1 MANVKNYG
9 LVGVGAALQFSKN
22 GLNLSTA
29 GTTFT
34 FQNAAKSAGASLSAA
49 DFTASTGNITAT
61 LGNISASAGSVTANT
76 SVTAQTG
83 NLVATLGDLT
93 LSSNSAVVSIGGDT
107 TMSRQQAGIFQFNG
121 TAAVLVPSGSTAQ
134 QPVSAVA
141 GMFRYNSDL
150 GLVEFFGGSTPA
162 WYTLATNA
170 TENVYSNITD
180 GTTTSYA
187 SGPSPITFTG
197 SLGVTATV
205 AAANTNAVT
214 FATSINTG
222 SALKNNVGTGAQLGI
237 QGSTAGYALIAAG
250 AGTEAAF
257 GKLNIAANTNVSG
270 VLSTVNGGTGLASFT
285 ANAVFYAS
293 NTSTMAQSS
302 GLTFNGTD
310 TLTVGSAGSGTI
322 ASGAGESLTI
332 VSTAGALTLNVAS
345 GSVVTIGNSTA
356 AQYYAALANDS
367 DVPNLLYVNTVV
379 NNAVGTSY
387 TAGPG
392 LSLSAGRVFSANT
405 DATTTYIDSSNNIA
419 VKSSSTAGQVLV
431 SAGSGSATWSTVN
444 LASTSAVSGVLAPA
458 NGGTGV
464 NNTNTITLSGDV
476 STGGALTTGSTLT
489 TVGAFSTNGA
499 FSTDSTFATNGA
511 FSTTGAFT
519 TAGAFTTTGANP
531 LSIATTGTT
540 SVTMPTSG
548 TLLSTDTI
556 ANSAVTSIS
565 FGTTGLTPATANTGV
580 VTVAGTLVL
589 ANGGTGSSLT
599 ASAGSIVYGDAS
611 SMKFST
617 VGTTGQVLTSAGGA
631 APTWTNVTNLNTGN
645 TIVYRDA
652 TGSFL
657 AGTATFAGDA
667 THSGVTLNGT
677 VTQATDA
684 TTKSYVDN
692 LVAGLSW
699 KQAVVVYGNID
710 VNVASAPA
718 SIDGVTLGAGDRI
731 LLAGN
736 QTSAAT
742 QGIWEFVATGQ
753 PLTRTSDASTLA
765 ELQGASVF
773 VEEGTQANTG
783 WVQSTDPLP
792 SFADQNWVKFS
803 GGAVYTA
810 GAGIAINGSSI
821 ATSINAGSALTNTAN
836 TNQLGIQGTSGYALI
851 GAGAGLEAAF
861 GQLNIASGTNVSG
874 VLAAA
879 NGGTGVN
886 NSNTITLGGD
896 ISTAG
901 AFTLSGA
908 NSLSIATTGTTSVT
922 MPTSGTLLSTDT
934 IAANAVTSI
943 SFGSTGLT
951 PATSANGAVTVAGTL
966 ATTNGGTGLTAF
978 AANQVFYAGS
988 TSTMDQS
995 ANFAFDGTS
1004 TLTVGGAKPVTI
1016 DGANA
1021 AVTATGTNSNLTL
1034 TSNGTGSVVVTD
1046 GKISSG
1052 ANTAM
1057 TLTSTAG
1064 NLTVTLDTAS
1074 IVDVAGPTA
1083 AEYALSLTD
1092 TGLTNKKYVDD
1103 AVANASSATS
1113 LGAVYAYS
1121 ADITSATGTT
1131 NVGIAMPAGSTV
1143 MSVKLVVSSAASAG
1157 SLVVGK
1163 SGSTSAYMADAEN
1176 DVTAT
1181 GMYMAEDYVT
1191 EAAAE
1196 QIIVTTAGATGIVA
1210 KVIVTF
1216 QLKQVL

>member
-22 GLNLSTA
+22 GLNLSTE

-34 FQNAAKSAGASLSAA
+34 FQNAAKDGGASLGAA

-61 LGNISASAGSVTANT
+61 LGNIAASAGSVTANT

-107 TMSRQQAGIFQFNG
+107 TMSRQQAGVFQFDG
-121 TAAVLVPSGSTAQ
+121 TGAIVLPKGTDAQ
-134 QPVSAVA
+134 HPATPTA
-141 GMFRYNSDL
+141 GMFRYNTEANLLEYYGPS
-150 GLVEFFGGSTPA
+150 S
-162 WYTLATNA
+162 WITLATSA
-170 TENVYSNITD
+170 QEDVYSSITD

-187 SGPSPITFTG
+187 IDPSAITFTG
-197 SLGVTATV
+197 SLGITATV
-205 AAANTNAVT
+205 AAANTNT
-214 FATSINTG
+214 LTLATSINAG
-222 SALKNNVGTGAQLGI
+222 SALTNTANTNQLGI
-237 QGSTAGYALIAAG
+237 QGSTSGYALIAAG
-250 AGTEAAF
+250 AGSEAAF
-257 GKLNIAANTNVSG
+257 GKLDIAANTNVSG
-270 VLSTVNGGTGLASFT
+270 VLSTENGGTGLASFT

-356 AQYYAALANDS
+356 AQYAAALSANS
-367 DVPNLLYVNTVV
+367 DIPNLLYVNTAIA
-379 NNAVGTSY
+379 NAVGTAY

-392 LSLSAGRVFSANT
+392 LSLSAGREFSANT
-405 DATTTYIDSSNNIA
+405 DAVTTYIDASNNIA
-419 VKSSSTAGQVLV
+419 VKSSTTAGQVLV
-431 SAGSGSATWSTVN
+431 SQGSGSATWSTVN
-444 LASTSAVSGVLAPA
+444 LASSNAVSGVLAPA

-476 STGGALTTGSTLT
+476 STGGALTTTSTVSIT
-489 TVGAFSTNGA
+489 GAFSTADA
-499 FSTDSTFATNGA
+499 FSTDSTFSTNGA

-519 TAGAFTTTGANP
+519 TAGAFTTTGANS
-531 LSIATTGTT
+531 LSIATTGAT

-556 ANSAVTSIS
+556 ANNAVTSIN
-565 FGTTGLTPATANTGV
+565 FGTTGLTPAAAANGA

-589 ANGGTGSSLT
+589 ANGGTNASLT
-599 ASAGSIVYGDAS
+599 ASSGSIVYGDAT
-611 SMKFST
+611 SMQFST
-617 VGTTGQVLTSAGGA
+617 VGATGQVLTSGGGA
-631 APTWTNVTNLNTGN
+631 APTWTSVTDLNTPN

-657 AGTATFAGDA
+657 AATGTFAGSVSG
-667 THSGVTLNGT
+667 SGVTLNGT
-677 VTQATDA
+677 VTNATDA
-684 TTKSYVDN
+684 VTKAYVDS
-692 LVAGLSW
+692 AIEGLSW
-699 KQAVVVYGNID
+699 KDSVAVYAPVDINT
-710 VNVASAPA
+710 NSAPA
-718 SIDGVTLGAGDRI
+718 AIDGVTLTTGQRV
-731 LLAGN
+731 LLAAY
-736 QTSAAT
+736 QTAAGE
-742 QGIWEFVATGQ
+742 QGIWVFNGAGQ
-753 PLTRTSDASTLA
+753 AMTRASDASTTA

-773 VEEGTQANTG
+773 VESGTQANTG
-783 WVQSTDPLP
+783 WVQSTNPLP
-792 SFADQNWVKFS
+792 AFADQNWVKFS

-810 GAGIAINGSSI
+810 GNGIAINGSSI
-821 ATSINAGSALTNTAN
+821 ATSINTGSALTNTAN

-861 GQLNIASGTNVSG
+861 GQLDIASGTNVTGILS
-874 VLAAA
+874 AA
-879 NGGTGVN
+879 NGGTGVD
-886 NSNTITLGGD
+886 NTGKSITLGGN

-901 AFTLSGA
+901 DFTTSGA
-908 NSLSIATTGTTSVT
+908 NSMTITTTGTTSVT

-943 SFGSTGLT
+943 TFGTTGLT

-978 AANQVFYAGS
+978 VANQVFYAGT

-995 ANFAFDGTS
+995 ANFAFDGAS
-1004 TLTVGGAKPVTI
+1004 LLTVGGAKPVTI

-1034 TSNGTGSVVVTD
+1034 TSNGSGSVVVTD

-1057 TLTSTAG
+1057 TLTVTAG
-1064 NLTVTLDTAS
+1064 DLSVNLANTAAINVTGA
-1074 IVDVAGPTA
+1074 TA
-1083 AEYALSLTD
+1083 AEYALALAD
-1092 TGLTNKKYVDD
+1092 TSLTNKLYVDE
-1103 AVANASSATS
+1103 AVAAAAGSSS

-1121 ADITSATGTT
+1121 AEITSATGTV
-1131 NVGIAMPAGSTV
+1131 NVGAVMPAGSTV
-1143 MSVKLVVSSAASAG
+1143 LSVKLVVSSAASAG

-1163 SGSTSAYMADAEN
+1163 SGSTSAYMTDAEN

-1181 GMYMAEDYVT
+1181 GMYTAEDYVT

-1196 QIIVTTAGATGIVA
+1196 QIIVTTAGATGIAA

-1216 QLKQVL
+1216 QLSEIL